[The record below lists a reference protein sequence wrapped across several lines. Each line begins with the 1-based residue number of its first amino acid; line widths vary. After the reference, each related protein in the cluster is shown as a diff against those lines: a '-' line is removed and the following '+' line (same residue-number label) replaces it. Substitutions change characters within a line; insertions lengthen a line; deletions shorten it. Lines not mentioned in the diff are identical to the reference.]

1 MLPKTVGKLLFLGA
15 IMLVMGLGVVACDD
29 EGGGG
34 GNGLDD
40 GTGPGGEVTCPPYPE
55 ATGAWS
61 MMQVAPPHTF
71 VGFDEDLN
79 LETIWCQKAAIKSLI
94 FILGAPG

>member
-1 MLPKTVGKLLFLGA
+1 MLPKTIGKFLLLGVM
-15 IMLVMGLGVVACDD
+15 MLVMGLGVVACDD
-29 EGGGG
+29 EGDG

-40 GTGPGGEVTCPPYPE
+40 GTLPGGETVCPPYPE
-55 ATGAWS
+55 APHQWNMS
-61 MMQVAPPHTF
+61 QVAPPHTF

-79 LETIWCQKAAIKSLI
+79 LETIWCQKAIKSLI